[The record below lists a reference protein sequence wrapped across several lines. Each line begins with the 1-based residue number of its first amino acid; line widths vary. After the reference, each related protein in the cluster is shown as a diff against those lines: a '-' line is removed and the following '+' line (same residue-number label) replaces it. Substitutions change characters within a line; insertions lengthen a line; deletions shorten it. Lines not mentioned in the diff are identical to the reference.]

1 MFPAALFQLASD
13 ERGGAPACEALSCL
27 VQSALRRHVLCEK
40 LHLVSEY
47 AAIRENQVFGAI
59 RHVRQIQEFHARHFG
74 RAIALALITRPARGY
89 DVHPGIFAAARKRN
103 HVIAREL
110 RCGQIT
116 AAKRTQITIPV
127 K

>member
-59 RHVRQIQEFHARHFG
+59 RHVRQIQSSM
-74 RAIALALITRPARGY
+74 RAISGVRSLLRSLHDRHAVTTFIQVSLPPRENGIT
-89 DVHPGIFAAARKRN
+89 
-103 HVIAREL
+103 
-110 RCGQIT
+110 
-116 AAKRTQITIPV
+116 
-127 K
+127 